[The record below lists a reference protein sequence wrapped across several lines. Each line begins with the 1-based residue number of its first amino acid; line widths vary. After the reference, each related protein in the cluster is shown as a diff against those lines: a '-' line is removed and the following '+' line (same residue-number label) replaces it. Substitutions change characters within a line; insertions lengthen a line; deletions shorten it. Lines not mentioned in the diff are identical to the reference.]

1 MHLRLEPLSSR
12 LTLSCQAP
20 SSPSPRPGLQLSSQL
35 GARPAW
41 PVPKG
46 HCFPAAPP
54 PRASRRGAERP
65 HPSPLAGRAASR
77 AQARPPPLRPSPQAA
92 QLPLQHLPSRGGRWR
107 GPGRRAQTCSG
118 CLPRRSPLRLVAVVA
133 EAAGVP
139 GSRSSSGVEQ
149 EASAPLPRL
158 LYPNLLLAR
167 CYAAARDSPL
177 DMDFLLALVIGSSL
191 YLQAAAEFDG
201 R

>member
-1 MHLRLEPLSSR
+1 M
-12 LTLSCQAP
+12 
-20 SSPSPRPGLQLSSQL
+20 
-35 GARPAW
+35 
-41 PVPKG
+41 
-46 HCFPAAPP
+46 
-54 PRASRRGAERP
+54 
-65 HPSPLAGRAASR
+65 
-77 AQARPPPLRPSPQAA
+77 
-92 QLPLQHLPSRGGRWR
+92 
-107 GPGRRAQTCSG
+107 
-118 CLPRRSPLRLVAVVA
+118 PRRSPLRLVAVVA

-139 GSRSSSGVEQ
+139 GARSSSGVEQ